1 MRKDVDC
8 ARVSWIGAGWYS
20 GRCQHDQTNV
30 NWVVA
35 LPCPAAASMGELTG
49 PLCARICYVV
59 VVLKRGILQE
69 ISI

>member
-30 NWVVA
+30 NWVA
-35 LPCPAAASMGELTG
+35 CPALREGASMGELTG
-49 PLCARICYVV
+49 PYHPYHSLMGFATWWW
-59 VVLKRGILQE
+59 G
-69 ISI
+69 